1 MIFAGSMGNILGVK
15 QNIKPNY
22 NSRALE
28 CYDLKIL
35 HLSDMHLPDWRIEKS
50 ASTDLN
56 LGHEVV
62 FAGMESNYAGDVF
75 SGILHVHW
83 TPRARRGIPFYW
95 HSVKKQLERVL
106 KETRPD
112 VVHAHNIFS
121 AKMVSEF
128 EIPFVYDDHEF
139 WSRLSMLLREMVL
152 MSGTIEDE
160 SHKSASLKN
169 MGIQLMR
176 IRRIVINNYAIKL
189 WTNWEKEIVSS
200 HPTITVSEQIAEQ
213 LRTIYHAKKVF
224 VVPNFPMYSEVK
236 DFEKPHFIDSLS
248 SVYAGGDGHN
258 IDKYPSRNID
268 DLDNT
273 FLRKDIGNLVI
284 IGWNDKSTSNKVKYS
299 GFLSRQDMFREMFN
313 HSIGLIPFKRHWSH
327 IYISPNKAYEYAHAG
342 LAVLTSSGFEPV
354 KQILK
359 EHCITFD
366 DYEGM
371 ATKLMYFKEN
381 LDELYKRRLQIFNYA
396 RENLIWEKNEKFIS
410 EAYRSCT

>member
-1 MIFAGSMGNILGVK
+1 
-15 QNIKPNY
+15 
-22 NSRALE
+22 
-28 CYDLKIL
+28 
-35 HLSDMHLPDWRIEKS
+35 
-50 ASTDLN
+50 
-56 LGHEVV
+56 
-62 FAGMESNYAGDVF
+62 
-75 SGILHVHW
+75 
-83 TPRARRGIPFYW
+83 
-95 HSVKKQLERVL
+95 VL

-152 MSGTIEDE
+152 MRGTIEDE

-258 IDKYPSRNID
+258 IDKYPNRNID
-268 DLDNT
+268 DLGNT
-273 FLRKDIGNLVI
+273 FLQKDIGNLVI

-299 GFLSRQDMFREMFN
+299 GFLPRQDMFREMFN

-381 LDELYKRRLQIFNYA
+381 LDELYKRRLQIFEYA

>member
-1 MIFAGSMGNILGVK
+1 MRV
-15 QNIKPNY
+15 
-22 NSRALE
+22 
-28 CYDLKIL
+28 L
-35 HLSDMHLPDWRIEKS
+35 HVSHESLPDWRIEKS
-50 ASTDLN
+50 AMTAANMNNEVFFVGRVSNSYTRKTFSKIYKISWGAKAR
-56 LGHEVV
+56 LG
-62 FAGMESNYAGDVF
+62 
-75 SGILHVHW
+75 L
-83 TPRARRGIPFYW
+83 PFYW

-152 MSGTIEDE
+152 MRGTIENE

-213 LRTIYHAKKVF
+213 LRTIYHAKEVF

-236 DFEKPHFIDSLS
+236 DFEKPHFIDNLS
-248 SVYAGGDGHN
+248 SVYAGVEARGDITPAHRK
-258 IDKYPSRNID
+258 IDGFIS
-268 DLDNT
+268 T
-273 FLRKDIGNLVI
+273 FLEKDIGNLVI
-284 IGWNDKSTSNKVKYS
+284 IGWNDKSTSYKVKYS

-313 HSIGLIPFKRHWSH
+313 HSIGLIPWKRHWTH
-327 IYISPNKAYEYAHAG
+327 DFLSPNKAYEYAHAG
-342 LAVLTSSGFEPV
+342 LAVACTSSLNV
-354 KQILK
+354 IKQILK